1 MGIPGRRKPA
11 SGTGFTLIELVLTVV
26 LLLLLAGAAVF
37 NFNSAQR
44 GAQLEEGAGQVE
56 SLFRFARA
64 QASSTGRRVQVRFQ
78 ADGGPVLPA
87 ESSTNSVSAKP
98 DLAPG
103 IQVLWE
109 PDPLTEPGKFVP
121 LPEATALVE
130 QLNEL
135 VRFEARPPDAFSA
148 FTNGIAAVGGA
159 SEWEGTTKPTELV
172 TAEPTAGI
180 TGTNGAPAPIV
191 FYADGSSDSA
201 DFELVS
207 VEPEDRRRVRLILA
221 GLTGTVRRK
230 WIAPENEFGGATE
243 ELPADGEQDFN
254 GADPGGAGKA
264 TP

>member
-1 MGIPGRRKPA
+1 MGITGRRHHA
-11 SGTGFTLIELVLTVV
+11 TGTGFTLIELVLTVV

-64 QASSTGRRVQVRFQ
+64 QAAGTGRRVLVRFGSQ
-78 ADGGPVLPA
+78 MPGAAVAD
-87 ESSTNSVSAKP
+87 STNAVTEPS
-98 DLAPG
+98 G

-121 LPEATALVE
+121 LPEAAAFAE
-130 QLNEL
+130 HLNEL
-135 VRFEARPPDAFSA
+135 VRFEATPPDPFSGS
-148 FTNGIAAVGGA
+148 TNDLSAAVAIATDDAAA
-159 SEWEGTTKPTELV
+159 SLTTPESST
-172 TAEPTAGI
+172 G
-180 TGTNGAPAPIV
+180 GTNSVPAAIV

-201 DFELVS
+201 DFQLVS

-230 WIAPENEFGGATE
+230 WIAPESDAGLTSEESAADFGTGTD
-243 ELPADGEQDFN
+243 PALT
-254 GADPGGAGKA
+254 PSSGKA
-264 TP
+264 AP

>member
-1 MGIPGRRKPA
+1 MGITGRRHHA
-11 SGTGFTLIELVLTVV
+11 TGTGFTLIELVLTVV

-64 QASSTGRRVQVRFQ
+64 QAAGTGRRVLVRFGSEMPGAAA
-78 ADGGPVLPA
+78 AD
-87 ESSTNSVSAKP
+87 STNAVAEP
-98 DLAPG
+98 PG

-121 LPEATALVE
+121 LPEAAAFAE
-130 QLNEL
+130 HLNEL
-135 VRFEARPPDAFSA
+135 VRFEATLPDPFSGS
-148 FTNGIAAVGGA
+148 TNDLSTTVTIATDDAAA
-159 SEWEGTTKPTELV
+159 SL
-172 TAEPTAGI
+172 TAPESSTG
-180 TGTNGAPAPIV
+180 GTNGVPAAIV

-201 DFELVS
+201 DFQLVS

-230 WIAPENEFGGATE
+230 WIAPESDAGLTSEASAADFGA
-243 ELPADGEQDFN
+243 AD
-254 GADPGGAGKA
+254 AALTPLSGKA
-264 TP
+264 AP

>member
-1 MGIPGRRKPA
+1 MGITGRRHHA
-11 SGTGFTLIELVLTVV
+11 TGTGFTLIELVLTVV

-64 QASSTGRRVQVRFQ
+64 QAAGTGRRVLVRFGSEMPGAAA
-78 ADGGPVLPA
+78 AD
-87 ESSTNSVSAKP
+87 STNAVAEPS
-98 DLAPG
+98 G

-121 LPEATALVE
+121 LPEAAAFAE
-130 QLNEL
+130 HLNEL
-135 VRFEARPPDAFSA
+135 VRFEATPPDPFSGA
-148 FTNGIAAVGGA
+148 TNDLSATVTTVADDAAVSSA
-159 SEWEGTTKPTELV
+159 
-172 TAEPTAGI
+172 TALPVSDSATG
-180 TGTNGAPAPIV
+180 GTNGVPAAIV

-201 DFELVS
+201 DFQLAS

-230 WIAPENEFGGATE
+230 WIAPESDAGLTSEESAADFGTA
-243 ELPADGEQDFN
+243 AD
-254 GADPGGAGKA
+254 AALTPSSGKA
-264 TP
+264 AP